1 MQLSAPFLLIL
12 AALGVAE
19 ASSHDIHARMA
30 KHHAVARSDPL
41 VRRGSNG
48 RCKVRPTST
57 VSCAA
62 RGINC
67 TLDEQLVTS
76 THSSTHTQA
85 AQTTHA
91 APAALNNKEANK
103 DSDNNKNNSGNK
115 NSGSSDSN
123 KSIGSAKSLIAINDS
138 SCGWP
143 GATKEITPTHGP
155 NGSLDWLNC
164 GVEDGGWNPPYVQVS
179 DIVAVDLAEAVKD
192 PHSPFKACSKYID
205 TFTRYANEHNIPP
218 ILIASIAMQESSCNP
233 DTVGGAGEQGLMQ
246 ITKDKCGGAPGGNCK
261 EPDFNIRTGTA
272 YFAQTLKDNGG
283 SLLLTIGGY
292 NGWPKGM
299 TIDSAT
305 SAAHHGCCPCQN
317 NIDYLM
323 QMLNGWLLNKD
334 PYTSSPRIGRYFNLE
349 KCY

>member
-1 MQLSAPFLLIL
+1 MKLSAPFVLIL

-19 ASSHDIHARMA
+19 ATSHDVHARMA
-30 KHHAVARSDPL
+30 KHHAVARSGTV
-41 VRRGSNG
+41 VRRGTNG

-57 VSCAA
+57 LVS
-62 RGINC
+62 
-67 TLDEQLVTS
+67 S
-76 THSSTHTQA
+76 THSTSHTQA

-91 APAALNNKEANK
+91 APAALNNKDASKGSNNN
-103 DSDNNKNNSGNK
+103 NNKSG
-115 NSGSSDSN
+115 NSGSGDSN

-205 TFTRYANEHNIPP
+205 TFTRYANEHGIPP

-233 DTVGGAGEQGLMQ
+233 ETVGGAGEQGLMQ
-246 ITKDKCGGAPGGNCK
+246 ITKDKCGGAPGNNCRD
-261 EPDFNIRTGTA
+261 PDFNIRTGTA

-299 TIDSAT
+299 TIGSAT
-305 SAAHHGCCPCQN
+305 EAAHKGCCPCQN

-323 QMLNGWLLNKD
+323 QMLNGWVLNKD
-334 PYTSSPRIGRYFNLE
+334 PYTSSPRIGKYFNLE